1 MNIVSYKIKVI
12 LNAVILHV
20 DNRQSLESINLVKVN
35 GDSAV
40 LHVHVN
46 IFCKYKQESDDNFD
60 SVSDGVTTEKPS
72 TPPPTVSPGIAAGC
86 GKLSNECFQ
95 NCFGSCSSLL
105 KSLNQTLK
113 VSKPNV

>member
-1 MNIVSYKIKVI
+1 MI

-40 LHVHVN
+40 LLAHVN
-46 IFCKYKQESDDNFD
+46 IFCKYKHESDDNFD

-95 NCFGSCSSLL
+95 NC
-105 KSLNQTLK
+105 
-113 VSKPNV
+113 PP

>member
-1 MNIVSYKIKVI
+1 MNIVSNKIKVI

-20 DNRQSLESINLVKVN
+20 DNRLSLESINLVKVN

-40 LHVHVN
+40 LLAHVN
-46 IFCKYKQESDDNFD
+46 IFCKYKHESDDNFD

-86 GKLSNECFQ
+86 GKLSSECFQ
-95 NCFGSCSSLL
+95 NC
-105 KSLNQTLK
+105 
-113 VSKPNV
+113 PP